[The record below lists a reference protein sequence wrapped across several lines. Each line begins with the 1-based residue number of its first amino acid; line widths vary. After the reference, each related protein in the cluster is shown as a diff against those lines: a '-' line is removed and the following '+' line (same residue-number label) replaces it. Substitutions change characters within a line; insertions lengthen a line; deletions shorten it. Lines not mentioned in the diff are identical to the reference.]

1 MLPTLRKLFKYA
13 VLSLFALVA
22 LFLGGVQLR
31 KNRTFDAP
39 YPNLHASSDP
49 AIVERG
55 RYLVRGPAH
64 CVDCHAD
71 THASQ
76 DESIEVPLSGGMVF
90 DLPPGRF
97 TVKNITPDKH
107 TGIGRYTDPELARL
121 LRYGVRPDGRA
132 ALPFMR
138 FGNLSDDDL
147 VAILSYLRAQAPVE
161 NKVPENEINLLGDAV
176 LAFVLT
182 PEGPTRPLSKTKSPE
197 PTVDYGRYLASDVA
211 GCINCHTRVD
221 MRTGAMTAPPFSG
234 GSELVSHH
242 DPSLTFITPN
252 LTPHEKD
259 GWLKGWSEDAFVA
272 RLGAGPVHAASPMPW
287 RAYQNLTE
295 TDRRA
300 LYRFLASLPPS
311 PGGPD
316 PSTRT
321 VVKPTQP

>member
-182 PEGPTRPLSKTKSPE
+182 PEGPTRPLSKTRTSQYSDY
-197 PTVDYGRYLASDVA
+197 PT
-211 GCINCHTRVD
+211 
-221 MRTGAMTAPPFSG
+221 
-234 GSELVSHH
+234 
-242 DPSLTFITPN
+242 PS
-252 LTPHEKD
+252 
-259 GWLKGWSEDAFVA
+259 
-272 RLGAGPVHAASPMPW
+272 
-287 RAYQNLTE
+287 
-295 TDRRA
+295 
-300 LYRFLASLPPS
+300 
-311 PGGPD
+311 
-316 PSTRT
+316 
-321 VVKPTQP
+321 